1 MKKKCGDPPLGSRQ
15 QAPPRPC
22 LSAINYAARGSKH
35 RVQWSGGVRQAMIF
49 HGDNPTLV
57 TREPALATTPASELL
72 NGSSEW
78 AGSSEEADSGGQVQG
93 AAPFLIEL
101 VAVYTTGNTT
111 EEPGYRWPG
120 PGPLPA
126 ASSDPGLAMVLSLR
140 MELRP
145 CLRTIS

>member
-1 MKKKCGDPPLGSRQ
+1 
-15 QAPPRPC
+15 
-22 LSAINYAARGSKH
+22 
-35 RVQWSGGVRQAMIF
+35 MIF

-120 PGPLPA
+120 PGPPR
-126 ASSDPGLAMVLSLR
+126 SI
-140 MELRP
+140 LRP
-145 CLRTIS
+145 RLGNGTFTEDGAETVPSDDLLDVSYLLQGFSNYPFQDIYHLPSTPHTV